1 MIQKMI
7 RATAEPLTRQG
18 ESKVYPYL
26 FDFDFDTF
34 TGTENV
40 RGRERDRA
48 LVPERDTAQKAV
60 RHPLDKCNLLITSLC
75 LV

>member
-1 MIQKMI
+1 MI
-7 RATAEPLTRQG
+7 RAAAKPLTRQG

-40 RGRERDRA
+40 RGIERDRA
-48 LVPERDTAQKAV
+48 LLPE
-60 RHPLDKCNLLITSLC
+60 
-75 LV
+75 